1 MKKSKLISILYLS
14 LFGCGMVSPLKID
27 LKIPEKIPNQFTLDF
42 SELADSQT
50 WDSIV
55 VVKPYSQPNLSYLK
69 GNRGIMS
76 LSGTDIHILT
86 LYTHQQRVVG
96 YSLVPRVLDL
106 YQLWENSESSDKDV
120 FIFSKREAN
129 FFFNAEGNIN
139 ILESN
144 IPY

>member
-1 MKKSKLISILYLS
+1 MLKNKPRAICLLLL
-14 LFGCGMVSPLKID
+14 LFGCGIFSPPKID

-42 SELADSQT
+42 NELADSQT

-55 VVKPYSQPNLSYLK
+55 VVKPYSQPNLDFLK
-69 GNRGIMS
+69 GNHVDLS

-86 LYTHQQRVVG
+86 LYIYQQRVVG

-120 FIFSKREAN
+120 YIFSREEAK
-129 FFFNAEGNIN
+129 FFFEREGNTH
-139 ILESN
+139 ILKS
-144 IPY
+144 

>member
-1 MKKSKLISILYLS
+1 MKKSKLIFLLYLS
-14 LFGCGMVSPLKID
+14 LFGCEMFSPPKID
-27 LKIPEKIPNQFTLDF
+27 LKIPEKIPNQFTVDF
-42 SELADSQT
+42 SKLAEFQT

-55 VVKPYSQPNLSYLK
+55 VVKPYSHPNLDYLK

-86 LYTHQQRVVG
+86 LYTYQQKVVG

-120 FIFSKREAN
+120 FTFSKREVN
-129 FFFNAEGNIN
+129 FFFQRRGKYQYTRI
-139 ILESN
+139 
-144 IPY
+144 